1 MSLYGAI
8 DLTAW
13 KHIERDGSM
22 TKPGST
28 RSLYRRK
35 GDAASAGKNLART
48 HARPVDRR
56 VVDEERLSA
65 ASGASVQ
72 LACHAHAHW
81 NGVTDF
87 EVGRRTQ

>member
-1 MSLYGAI
+1 
-8 DLTAW
+8 
-13 KHIERDGSM
+13 
-22 TKPGST
+22 
-28 RSLYRRK
+28 
-35 GDAASAGKNLART
+35 
-48 HARPVDRR
+48 